1 MPPAWTDVVTALT
14 AAGALVVA
22 WVAWTTSVNTLR
34 TSYRPV
40 IRVVPVLD
48 SATNQNDETR
58 LILKNIGWGPAL
70 SVVLLQ
76 LHETAPQGHVSARID
91 VVEPLG
97 GSPDGQET
105 TRQGRVILHMLGNF
119 RMEWARDYRLLYQDI
134 AGSWHE
140 TAFTFGP
147 VELKVVLRGPVRWWH
162 ARQASRRVPNHVRE
176 LAQVVRALESL

>member
-1 MPPAWTDVVTALT
+1 MVTALT

-22 WVAWTTSVNTLR
+22 WVAWATSVNTLR

-48 SATNQNDETR
+48 ATTQQSDAR
-58 LILKNIGWGPAL
+58 QLILKNIGWGPAL
-70 SVVLLQ
+70 SVVLLE
-76 LHETAPQGHVSARID
+76 LHQTAPEGHVMARVD

-97 GSPDGQET
+97 DSAVGSEV
-105 TRQGRVILHMLGNF
+105 TRRGRTVLPMLSTF
-119 RMEWARDYRLLYQDI
+119 RMEWQRNYRLLYQDI
-134 AGSWHE
+134 AGGWHE

-147 VELKVVLRGPVRWWH
+147 IELRVTLRGPVRWWH
-162 ARQASRRVPNHVRE
+162 ARNPSRRVPGHVRE